1 MKIVKNILVGFL
13 VSFVGSIPLGYL
25 NLVGFEIHRSQ
36 GLLSLIWF
44 LLGVVLVEGFVIFY
58 TLKFAQRLVENLKLM
73 RYIDYFAILFLLLIG
88 YSFYAGSQASSDN
101 QSVLGSYLHY
111 YPFLIGVFLSAI
123 NFLQIP
129 FWTGWNLYLMNGNYI
144 SVGNKLKL
152 FYIAGTLLGT
162 FSGMLALILV
172 LNQLSTHTSD
182 YSSYIFPVIIP
193 LFFLVLA
200 LFQVVKVYKKYHKK
214 ESTTL

>member
-25 NLVGFEIHRSQ
+25 NLVGFEIHRNQ

-73 RYIDYFAILFLLLIG
+73 RYIDYFAIVFLLLIG
-88 YSFYAGSQASSDN
+88 YSFYAGSQASSNN
-101 QSVLGSYLHY
+101 QSVLGSYLY
-111 YPFLIGVFLSAI
+111 YSPFIIGVFLSAI

-129 FWTGWNLYLMNGNYI
+129 FWTGWNLYLMNGKYI

-172 LNQLSTHTSD
+172 LNQLSTHTND

-193 LFFLVLA
+193 FFFVVLA

-214 ESTTL
+214 KSTKL